1 VHHPTILFY
10 CFIVLLFYLMQPI
23 RRDDKEERMREQLE
37 REIELELKAEEI
49 VETNDFTWRAVIIG
63 TIPPQF
69 WHQRTW
75 VEFA

>member
-1 VHHPTILFY
+1 
-10 CFIVLLFYLMQPI
+10 MQPI

-63 TIPPQF
+63 TIPPQL
-69 WHQRTW
+69 WHQRTL